1 MFSVP
6 NASAPLATR
15 VFTQGP
21 GPRQHR
27 RRAQPASRESRLA
40 GTFRAADPV
49 IDYVERRDGRKL
61 AHPAVW
67 EYLLGRV
74 SVEEAVQVAFAAYS
88 RDEPRVTMIALQR
101 VAHSGQPEMAPM
113 AAYNLGVLL
122 QEQGDVTGAQVAY
135 RQAIDSGH
143 PDQAPR
149 AAISLGNLLAEQ
161 GDVAGARAAFQ
172 QAIDSGHSDQASAAL
187 RALQQ
192 LGQQ

>member
-122 QEQGDVTGAQVAY
+122 QEQGDV
-135 RQAIDSGH
+135 
-143 PDQAPR
+143 
-149 AAISLGNLLAEQ
+149 
-161 GDVAGARAAFQ
+161 AGARAAFQ